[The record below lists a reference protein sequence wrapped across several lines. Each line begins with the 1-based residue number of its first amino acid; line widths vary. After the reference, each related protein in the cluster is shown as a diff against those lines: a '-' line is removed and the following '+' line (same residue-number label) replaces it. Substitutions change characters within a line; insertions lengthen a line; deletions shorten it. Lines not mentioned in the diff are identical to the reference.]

1 MTIKPLQ
8 RYGTKSILIT
18 FTVVVAMIIFVAAV
32 TGAPDY
38 VAGDVNGDGVIDVR
52 DVVLVQK
59 HILGLQYPPLT
70 AVQLLAADVNGD
82 GEINVS
88 DVVEIMKIALGI
100 IDSYPMPIVSLND
113 AVVRVPINTALADI
127 NLPSTVEANFAGD
140 LKRNVGV
147 TWERVSTPA
156 YNPFV
161 FDEYIFKGTLSSL
174 PRGVRN
180 PAGLKATARVS
191 FLLRDPWPF
200 PGPVPPNTF
209 MLNLEVFPPG
219 AGTTFGSGYY
229 YQGEPVFIGVTPNV
243 GYEFVNWSRGTIIE
257 STIPNFTYTMPGA
270 NTVLVANLA
279 TGEWPIELEGL
290 PVIGGGLLDV
300 YIVTLTIQDQFRD
313 DVTAVTV
320 RGVSANQN
328 PANLKEWRAVIDSS
342 VPLTLNDLRG
352 QIVITRLSPPGAIDI
367 IDTNNSSAT
376 LVNILGGDVSVR
388 VKIKP
393 GQTATS
399 VTADGLPLTYNAV
412 EDRWQR
418 IVFGY
423 GPGSLIT
430 INASNLLGTQTAFL
444 FVQEV
449 N

>member
-18 FTVVVAMIIFVAAV
+18 FAVVVAVIVFAAAV

-38 VAGDVNGDGVIDVR
+38 VAGDVNGDGKIDVR
-52 DVVLVQK
+52 DVVLAQK
-59 HILGLQYPPLT
+59 HVLKIQYPPLT
-70 AVQLLAADVNGD
+70 AVQLSAADVNGD
-82 GEINVS
+82 GEIDVS
-88 DVVEIMKIALGI
+88 DVVAIMKIALGLI
-100 IDSYPMPIVSLND
+100 ESYPMPIVSLND
-113 AVVRVPINTALADI
+113 AIVRVPIGTALADI
-127 NLPSTVEANFAGD
+127 NLPSTVEANFAGGV
-140 LKRNVGV
+140 KRNISVR
-147 TWERVSTPA
+147 WDRVSTPA

-161 FDEYIFKGTLSSL
+161 FDEYTFKGTLINL
-174 PRGVRN
+174 PSGVRN
-180 PAGLKATARVS
+180 PADLKATARVS

-200 PGPVPPNTF
+200 PGPVPPSTY
-209 MLNLEVFPPG
+209 MLTLNVYPSG

-229 YQGEPVFIGVTPNV
+229 YQGEPVFIGATPNP
-243 GYEFVNWSRGTIIE
+243 GYQFVNWSRGVIIE
-257 STIPNFTYTMPGA
+257 STIPNFTYIMPGA
-270 NTVLVANLA
+270 STVLVANF
-279 TGEWPIELEGL
+279 TDTEWPFELESP
-290 PVIGGGLLDV
+290 PVIGGGLLDI
-300 YIVTLTIQDQFRD
+300 YIVTLTIKDQFID
-313 DVTAVTV
+313 DVTAITV
-320 RGVSANQN
+320 RGVQANQD
-328 PANLKEWRAVIDSS
+328 PANLKQWRAVITSPS
-342 VPLTLNDLRG
+342 LLTLDDLRG
-352 QIVITRLSPPGAIDI
+352 QIFITRATPPGAIDI
-367 IDTNNSSAT
+367 IDLNNSSAT

-399 VTADGLPLTYNAV
+399 VTADGLHLTYNATQ
-412 EDRWQR
+412 DRWER